1 MQEKYINIKSL
12 KVSSDLVQFVKDE
25 LLKETEISPE
35 NFWAGFEKT
44 VNELAPKNRKLIS
57 IRKDLQNKIDDW
69 HIKNKGSE
77 FNFGKYKKFLIE
89 IGYLKN
95 EGPDFQIETKD
106 VDDEIAKIAG
116 PQLVVPV
123 MNARYALNAANARW
137 MSLYDSLYGTDI
149 IEQSED
155 SVSERYDPLRG
166 EMVIN
171 YGRDFLD
178 KYFPLK
184 DLSWKKITG
193 FVVKDGKLKIR
204 KGADLV
210 SLIDEDKF
218 IGHRGESDN
227 PSAIIL
233 RNNNLHVEILK
244 DSKAFAAQQDHA
256 GISDIIIESAVSTI
270 CDNEDSVAAVDSEDK
285 IICYRNWLG
294 LMRGD
299 LKSKFEKDGK
309 LYERKLNPNR
319 SYISRDGKGLK
330 LHGRSLL
337 LVRNVGHLMTNPS
350 IILDDGNEVPEGI
363 LDAFMTT
370 AAAIHD
376 LKKKNNSRTGSVYI
390 VKPKMHGPEETAFT
404 DLIFSKVEEVLGL
417 KKYTCKI
424 GIMDEER
431 RTSSN
436 LKECIRSLKNRVF
449 FINTG
454 FLDRTGD
461 EMHTSMMAGP
471 MIKKG
476 EMKSSKWITAY
487 ENRNVD
493 IGLKCGFSGKAQIGK
508 GMWAMPDKMK
518 DMMEQKTG
526 HLKAGANCAWVPSPT
541 AAALHALHYHEINI
555 FNEQKKILNRD
566 QAKLDDLLTI
576 PVADRTNW
584 SVEEINNEISNSAQ
598 TLLGYVVRWV
608 DQGIGCSKVPDINN
622 VGLMEDRAT
631 LRISSQHI
639 ANWIHHGITTEIQVK
654 EIMKEMAKIVDDQNK
669 NDSKY
674 VKMSDDF
681 ENSIAFKTACDLV
694 FKGKQQPSGYT
705 EPLLHINRLEK
716 KSNLN

>member
-1 MQEKYINIKSL
+1 
-12 KVSSDLVQFVKDE
+12 
-25 LLKETEISPE
+25 
-35 NFWAGFEKT
+35 
-44 VNELAPKNRKLIS
+44 
-57 IRKDLQNKIDDW
+57 
-69 HIKNKGSE
+69 
-77 FNFGKYKKFLIE
+77 
-89 IGYLKN
+89 
-95 EGPDFQIETKD
+95 
-106 VDDEIAKIAG
+106 
-116 PQLVVPV
+116 
-123 MNARYALNAANARW
+123 
-137 MSLYDSLYGTDI
+137 
-149 IEQSED
+149 
-155 SVSERYDPLRG
+155 
-166 EMVIN
+166 
-171 YGRDFLD
+171 
-178 KYFPLK
+178 
-184 DLSWKKITG
+184 
-193 FVVKDGKLKIR
+193 
-204 KGADLV
+204 
-210 SLIDEDKF
+210 
-218 IGHRGESDN
+218 
-227 PSAIIL
+227 
-233 RNNNLHVEILK
+233 
-244 DSKAFAAQQDHA
+244 
-256 GISDIIIESAVSTI
+256 
-270 CDNEDSVAAVDSEDK
+270 
-285 IICYRNWLG
+285 
-294 LMRGD
+294 
-299 LKSKFEKDGK
+299 
-309 LYERKLNPNR
+309 
-319 SYISRDGKGLK
+319 
-330 LHGRSLL
+330 
-337 LVRNVGHLMTNPS
+337 
-350 IILDDGNEVPEGI
+350 
-363 LDAFMTT
+363 
-370 AAAIHD
+370 
-376 LKKKNNSRTGSVYI
+376 
-390 VKPKMHGPEETAFT
+390 
-404 DLIFSKVEEVLGL
+404 
-417 KKYTCKI
+417 
-424 GIMDEER
+424 MDEER

-555 FNEQKKILNRD
+555 FDEQRKILNRN

-639 ANWIHHGITTEIQVK
+639 ANWIHHGITTEIQVT

-674 VKMSDDF
+674 IKMSDDF

>member
-77 FNFGKYKKFLIE
+77 FNFEKYKKFLIE

-166 EMVIN
+166 EMVIK

-184 DLSWKKITG
+184 DLSWKKIIS
-193 FVVKDGKLKIR
+193 FAVKDGKLKIR
-204 KGADLV
+204 KGSDLV

-256 GISDIIIESAVSTI
+256 GISDIIVESAVSTI

-370 AAAIHD
+370 AAALHD

-518 DMMEQKTG
+518 DMMEQKSD

-555 FNEQKKILNRD
+555 FDEQKKILNRD

-639 ANWIHHGITTEIQVK
+639 ANWIHHGITTEIQVT
-654 EIMKEMAKIVDDQNK
+654 EIMKEMAKIVDGQNK

-681 ENSIAFKTACDLV
+681 VNSIAFKTACDLV

-716 KSNLN
+716 KSNLS

>member
-44 VNELAPKNRKLIS
+44 VNELAPKNRELIS
-57 IRKDLQNKIDDW
+57 IRKDLQSKIDDW

-77 FNFGKYKKFLIE
+77 FNFEEYKKFLIE

-166 EMVIN
+166 EMVIK

-184 DLSWKKITG
+184 DLSWKKITN
-193 FVVKDGKLKIR
+193 FAVKDGKLKIL

-210 SLIDEDKF
+210 SLIDVDKF

-233 RNNNLHVEILK
+233 RNNNLHIEILK
-244 DSKAFAAQQDHA
+244 DSRAFAAQQDHA
-256 GISDIIIESAVSTI
+256 GISDIIVESAVSTI

-319 SYISRDGKGLK
+319 SYISKEGKGLK

-350 IILDDGNEVPEGI
+350 VILNDGNEVPEGI
-363 LDAFMTT
+363 LDAFITT
-370 AAAIHD
+370 AAALHD

-390 VKPKMHGPEETAFT
+390 VKPKMHGPDETAFT

-555 FNEQKKILNRD
+555 FDEQRKILNRN

-639 ANWIHHGITTEIQVK
+639 ANWIHHGITTEIQVT

-674 VKMSDDF
+674 IKMSDDF